1 MTTTQEM
8 TPYRSHVNLR
18 PEHPTAKKMVDVTV
32 QMIDAHGE
40 VAVRV
45 QDVVAAAGVQIPVLY
60 RHFGNREGL
69 IQAAHVRRLQDDLAV
84 FLEVGRESAN
94 AAKSRAEFVA
104 MFGLLLD
111 SFFVPER
118 FAFRYRRL
126 NILGSTY
133 GRPDLQRAVVEVQK
147 EATDQMVALF
157 EPAQEQGWIR
167 ESVNLRAYVLWL
179 VGMAM
184 GEVLV
189 EIGDEPELIEAW
201 NKLARKAAMEAL
213 FGTD

>member
-1 MTTTQEM
+1 M

-94 AAKSRAEFVA
+94 AAKSYDDFIAL
-104 MFGLLLD
+104 FGLVLD
-111 SFFVPER
+111 SFFLPER
-118 FAFRYRRL
+118 FIVRYRRL

-133 GRPDLQRAVVEVQK
+133 GRPDLQQAVAEVQK
-147 EATDQMVALF
+147 EATDQMVALLA
-157 EPAQEQGWIR
+157 PAQEQGWIGA
-167 ESVNLRAYVLWL
+167 SVNLRAYVLWL

-189 EIGDEPELIEAW
+189 EIGDEPELVEAW
-201 NKLARKAAMEAL
+201 NKIARKAAMEAL
-213 FGTD
+213 IGTD

>member
-1 MTTTQEM
+1 M

-94 AAKSRAEFVA
+94 AAKSRDEFVA
-104 MFGLLLD
+104 LFGLVLD
-111 SFFVPER
+111 SFFLPER
-118 FAFRYRRL
+118 FIVRYRRL

-133 GRPDLQRAVVEVQK
+133 GRPDLQQAVAEVQK
-147 EATDQMVALF
+147 EATDQMVALL
-157 EPAQEQGWIR
+157 EPAQKQGWIR

-189 EIGDEPELIEAW
+189 EIGDEPELVEAW
-201 NKLARKAAMEAL
+201 NKIARKAAMEAL
-213 FGTD
+213 IGTD

>member
-1 MTTTQEM
+1 M

-94 AAKSRAEFVA
+94 AAKSRDEFVA
-104 MFGLLLD
+104 LFGLVLD
-111 SFFVPER
+111 SFFLPER
-118 FAFRYRRL
+118 FIVRYRRL

-133 GRPDLQRAVVEVQK
+133 GRPDLQQAVAGVQK
-147 EATDQMVALF
+147 EATDQMVALL
-157 EPAQEQGWIR
+157 EPAQEQGWIGA
-167 ESVNLRAYVLWL
+167 SVNLRAYVLWL

-189 EIGDEPELIEAW
+189 EIGDEPELVEAW
-201 NKLARKAAMEAL
+201 NKIARKAAMEAL
-213 FGTD
+213 IGTD